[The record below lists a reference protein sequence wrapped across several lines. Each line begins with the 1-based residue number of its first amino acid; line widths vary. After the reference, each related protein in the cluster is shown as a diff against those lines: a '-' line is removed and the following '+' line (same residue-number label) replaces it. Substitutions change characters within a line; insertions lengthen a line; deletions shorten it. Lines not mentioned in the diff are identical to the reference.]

1 MRDFSEFR
9 DYVNNNCIDE
19 INDNVRSKISKQQKE
34 INFASDSEKLT
45 WMIKTYSAIQ
55 TMELLKIYHEWLNS

>member
-19 INDNVRSKISKQQKE
+19 INDNVRSKLSKQQKE
-34 INFASDSEKLT
+34 INFASNSEKLT
-45 WMIKTYSAIQ
+45 WMIKAYSAIQ